1 MILSSFSWGGFAIQE
16 VIRTSIRT
24 KLASVIVQNDFE
36 VMILLIIGKIVIA
49 KHVSNLLDDI
59 KFIARIIE
67 SITFFIAIELLI
79 L

>member
-36 VMILLIIGKIVIA
+36 VMILLIVGKIVIA